1 MEHVLDFG
9 RSKKRHRAMATQ
21 TEEQKDAER
30 EEQKAAHKEKISMQY
45 MRMAEYNARH
55 LPGW

>member
-1 MEHVLDFG
+1 
-9 RSKKRHRAMATQ
+9 MATQ